1 MPATKLNETTELA
14 IPLKNL
20 IGLVAFTAISVWGY
34 TSITERITFLEHD
47 VDLIKEDVKEKQNER
62 REKPKR
68 DEERESVKQRKREED
83 KKIISEILHMIFF
96 KHL

>member
-1 MPATKLNETTELA
+1 MQNLLWGKRWQQQRRIRKVNVNMMAVEEKP
-14 IPLKNL
+14 KN
-20 IGLVAFTAISVWGY
+20 
-34 TSITERITFLEHD
+34 
-47 VDLIKEDVKEKQNER
+47 EDVKEKQNER

-83 KKIISEILHMIFF
+83 KKIISEIPHMIFF

>member
-1 MPATKLNETTELA
+1 MTEEVTKLNETTELA

-47 VDLIKEDVKEKQNER
+47 VDLIKEDVKENDAWIQNFTPPPEVRETVTRVRELELRLKELEVKLQAER
-62 REKPKR
+62 R
-68 DEERESVKQRKREED
+68 
-83 KKIISEILHMIFF
+83 
-96 KHL
+96 